1 MLKIGFYG
9 HSICS
14 NNSPGTYLNSVSTH
28 FNAKLVNQG
37 TGRGSEERILF
48 ELKKSQPDIAVIF
61 HSHPKFL
68 FVPNFPVDVNILD
81 FTSDTL
87 EMIKNKYTGFD
98 ELSTTLWTDEER
110 VKKDVDSLPRCVEL
124 YRKHLYHTDLIGTR
138 YQGALMLID
147 NFCLD
152 RVPVTI
158 HAPIL
163 NLLPPWFK
171 FRSGR
176 VIEEISNLVKDKIRA
191 HAPNGLT
198 YEDNEKMTNMLITVI
213 QEELDKIT

>member
-14 NNSPGTYLNSVSTH
+14 NNSVGTYLNSVSTH
-28 FNAKLVNQG
+28 FNAELVNKG
-37 TGRGSEERILF
+37 TGRGSEERILY

-68 FVPNFPVDVNILD
+68 FVPNFPVDVDLID
-81 FTSDTL
+81 FTSTTL
-87 EMIKNKYTGFD
+87 KMVKNKHTGPD
-98 ELSTTLWTDEER
+98 ESSSTPWTEQER
-110 VKKDVDSLPRCVEL
+110 VKKDVDSLPQCIEL
-124 YRKHLYHTDLIGTR
+124 YRKHLYHAELVMNR

-152 RVPVTI
+152 RVPITI

-176 VIEEISNLVKDKIRA
+176 VVEEISNLVKNKIQA
-191 HAPNGLT
+191 PAPNGLT